1 MFAVPLENIS
11 IDIPTS
17 EFHFPTN
24 DCLSLGIGSTPLQ
37 DENNVQISTQY
48 KKTIA
53 FKIIALEYLCDADKL
68 PHARQ
73 DRVPAGKI
81 FWRNSLRLAAKFDG
95 LIITIPLLDFDEII
109 ELHLTLPIR
118 QSFRQTK

>member
-73 DRVPAGKI
+73 NSVPTGKI
-81 FWRNSLRLAAKFDG
+81 FRINCLRLEAKFNV
-95 LIITIPLLDFDEII
+95 LIIMGPLLDFDEII
-109 ELHLTLPIR
+109 EPQLTVL
-118 QSFRQTK
+118 FNLNVG